1 MKVTNKALRPH
12 EDSLTKVLK
21 DTMPGLAPNAAGD
34 TSQTI
39 VTSAID
45 DRLLGV
51 DQHRLLIR
59 PDPFHVTVL
68 FQPTLSFLQRVSESL
83 PSGIESPQTSTV
95 VLDQFVLN
103 VYLPR
108 LEEKVSDLFHD
119 AVTGTYLSDSRSLK
133 SILMHLQDQKCFN
146 QIHSPGAFHRNLLP
160 KCDIYHIKRYFF
172 VSDKRIEGEYTSY
185 GPHKLSMRHASQ

>member
-12 EDSLTKVLK
+12 EDSLTRVLK

-39 VTSAID
+39 VTSVMD

-68 FQPTLSFLQRVSESL
+68 FQPTLSFLQHVSENL
-83 PSGIESPQTSTV
+83 PSIESPQTSTV
-95 VLDQFVLN
+95 VLDQFVLT

-119 AVTGTYLSDSRSLK
+119 AVTGTYLFSSYSLK
-133 SILMHLQDQKCFN
+133 SILMH
-146 QIHSPGAFHRNLLP
+146 
-160 KCDIYHIKRYFF
+160 
-172 VSDKRIEGEYTSY
+172 
-185 GPHKLSMRHASQ
+185 

>member
-21 DTMPGLAPNAAGD
+21 DTMPGLAPSTGD

-39 VTSAID
+39 VTNAID

-59 PDPFHVTVL
+59 PDAFHVTVL
-68 FQPTLSFLQRVSESL
+68 FQPTSSFLQRVSESL
-83 PSGIESPQTSTV
+83 PSGIGSPQTSSV

-119 AVTGTYLSDSRSLK
+119 AVTGNTYLSSFRCLEL
-133 SILMHLQDQKCFN
+133 ILMH
-146 QIHSPGAFHRNLLP
+146 
-160 KCDIYHIKRYFF
+160 
-172 VSDKRIEGEYTSY
+172 
-185 GPHKLSMRHASQ
+185 

>member
-1 MKVTNKALRPH
+1 MKVTNKELRPH
-12 EDSLTKVLK
+12 EDSLTRVLK

-34 TSQTI
+34 TSQPI

-68 FQPTLSFLQRVSESL
+68 FQPTLSFLQHVSENL
-83 PSGIESPQTSTV
+83 PSIESPQTSTV
-95 VLDQFVLN
+95 VLDQFVLT

-119 AVTGTYLSDSRSLK
+119 AVTGTYLFSSYSLK
-133 SILMHLQDQKCFN
+133 SILMH
-146 QIHSPGAFHRNLLP
+146 
-160 KCDIYHIKRYFF
+160 
-172 VSDKRIEGEYTSY
+172 
-185 GPHKLSMRHASQ
+185 

>member
-12 EDSLTKVLK
+12 EDSLTRVLK

-45 DRLLGV
+45 ERLLGAE
-51 DQHRLLIR
+51 QHRLLIR
-59 PDPFHVTVL
+59 PDAFHVTVL

-83 PSGIESPQTSTV
+83 PSGIESPQTSSV

-108 LEEKVSDLFHD
+108 LEEKVSDLFHE
-119 AVTGTYLSDSRSLK
+119 AVTGIYLSSSRCLK
-133 SILMHLQDQKCFN
+133 SVLM
-146 QIHSPGAFHRNLLP
+146 
-160 KCDIYHIKRYFF
+160 Y
-172 VSDKRIEGEYTSY
+172 
-185 GPHKLSMRHASQ
+185 

>member
-12 EDSLTKVLK
+12 EDSLTRVLK

-68 FQPTLSFLQRVSESL
+68 FQPTLSFLHRVSESL

-108 LEEKVSDLFHD
+108 LEEKVSDLFHE
-119 AVTGTYLSDSRSLK
+119 AVTGTYLSFLA
-133 SILMHLQDQKCFN
+133 L
-146 QIHSPGAFHRNLLP
+146 
-160 KCDIYHIKRYFF
+160 
-172 VSDKRIEGEYTSY
+172 
-185 GPHKLSMRHASQ
+185 

>member
-12 EDSLTKVLK
+12 EDSLTRVLK
-21 DTMPGLAPNAAGD
+21 DTMPGLAPSAAGD

-68 FQPTLSFLQRVSESL
+68 FQPTLSFLKRVSGSL
-83 PSGIESPQTSTV
+83 PSGIESPQTSA

-119 AVTGTYLSDSRSLK
+119 AVTGNYLSNSR
-133 SILMHLQDQKCFN
+133 
-146 QIHSPGAFHRNLLP
+146 
-160 KCDIYHIKRYFF
+160 
-172 VSDKRIEGEYTSY
+172 
-185 GPHKLSMRHASQ
+185 